1 MAYFFY
7 KLVAP
12 RLTFPADMTP
22 EEAELMQRHV
32 VYWRGWMEA
41 GHVIAFGPVADPRG
55 TFGVAIT
62 RLDEG
67 MDPQSLA
74 ARDPVVAAGLGFH
87 YEVHPMPSVVL
98 PSPPA

>member
-7 KLVAP
+7 KLIPP
-12 RLTFPADMTP
+12 RSTFPADMTP
-22 EEAELMQRHV
+22 EEGGLMQRHAA
-32 VYWRGWMEA
+32 YWRDWMDR

-55 TFGVAIT
+55 AFGVVIA

-74 ARDPVVAAGLGFH
+74 DGDPVVAAGIGFH
-87 YEVHPMPSVVL
+87 FEVHPMMSLVV
-98 PSPPA
+98 PSPKA